1 LQNNLFGDELSIF
14 AEKNNMKL
22 RWWVIGIA
30 AVAAGSMFM
39 MKHLV
44 DNKKTFLKFVDKNN
58 EKSFGRF
65 AHETEFDDAEYL
77 A

>member
-1 LQNNLFGDELSIF
+1 LRDELSIF

-22 RWWVIGIA
+22 RWWVVGIA
-30 AVAAGSMFM
+30 AVAAGSMLM
-39 MKHLV
+39 IKHLV
-44 DNKKTFLKFVDKNN
+44 DNKKTFLKFIDKNN

-65 AHETEFDDAEYL
+65 THENHETEFDDAEYL